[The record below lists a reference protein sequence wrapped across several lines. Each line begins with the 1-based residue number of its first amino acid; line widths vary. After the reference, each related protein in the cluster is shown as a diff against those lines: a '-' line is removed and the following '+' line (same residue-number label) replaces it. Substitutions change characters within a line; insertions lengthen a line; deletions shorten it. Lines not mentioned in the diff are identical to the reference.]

1 MNLMRTPLSLAALT
15 TSLFVASPALA
26 TPALPF
32 TVNCKT
38 MNAANIG
45 VTADANGYT
54 SIYPFT
60 HGPDFDWQTY
70 YGSGSMDTPLPAN
83 GIICLRSFK
92 GQPSA
97 YYSYLRFVRNAGNT
111 PVYFIVETTI
121 DMGYSWLQASGTTAS
136 DFFSA
141 GLTDKGGLGGPGGSD
156 GGSCDYSVATSKRSG
171 EGLGPGG
178 GYAANTT
185 YKGGGGGAGPTRSG
199 GAGYNQSGGAS
210 AGALGGTALS
220 AFDHRILH
228 GGSGGGCGD
237 MAGTAYSGG
246 GGGGVLV
253 VVAGTSIQ
261 TGYNS
266 NAGFAAMGGASN
278 SGGGGG
284 GGGMVR
290 LISPKIFGDGFV
302 DVRGSAT
309 ALGFGAYTSNPSCNN
324 TSNYGGCGGHGLVK
338 LEGYDVAGN
347 FVQYTHRANGR
358 DSVKFGAPQTPV
370 LAAAN
375 IPRVEVTKVTA
386 TFDGSTEEQIPPAV
400 DFTDHPYVHPG
411 MYFRSEQVVT
421 VTVLTK
427 HVPNSSVVKVRMNAM
442 NPANATSVVVNA
454 GSPVAGANGSYEYT
468 WTATLTVPTDAKIGS
483 IEAWV
488 ASVCTPGTLG
498 CNTAYP

>member
-15 TSLFVASPALA
+15 ASLLLLASPALA
-26 TPALPF
+26 APALPF
-32 TVNCKT
+32 VVNCKT

-54 SIYPFT
+54 SIDPFPT
-60 HGPDFDWQTY
+60 GGVFVQGY
-70 YGSGSMDTPLPAN
+70 ASYEVQLPAN
-83 GIICLRSFK
+83 GIICVKSYQGNTNSSGYQRITFK
-92 GQPSA
+92 
-97 YYSYLRFVRNAGNT
+97 RNAANT
-111 PVYFIVETTI
+111 PVYLLVEDTLNLS
-121 DMGYSWLQASGTTAS
+121 YSYISVSGTSPS

-178 GYAANTT
+178 GKAANTT

-199 GAGYNQSGGAS
+199 GAGYNQSGGAG
-210 AGALGGTALS
+210 AGAAGGVALS

-237 MAGTAYSGG
+237 MNGTAYGGG

-253 VVAGTSIQ
+253 VVAGTSIY
-261 TGYNS
+261 TGVGTS
-266 NAGFAAMGGASN
+266 AGFYAAGGNSV

-290 LISPKIFGDGFV
+290 LISPVIYGDGLI
-302 DVRGSAT
+302 DVRGSWA
-309 ALGFGAYTSNPSCNN
+309 ASIPGAHTTVPSCNN
-324 TSNYGGCGGHGLVK
+324 TSNYGGCGGNGLVK

-358 DSVKFGAPQTPV
+358 DSLKFGAPQTPV

-375 IPRVEVTKVTA
+375 IPTVEVINVEA
-386 TFDGSTEEQIPPAV
+386 TFDGSVENQQPPPV

-427 HVPNSSVVKVRMNAM
+427 HVPNTAVVKVRMNAM
-442 NPANATSVVVNA
+442 NPANDTSIVVNA
-454 GSPVAGANGSYEYT
+454 GAPTAGANGSYEYT
-468 WTATLTVPTDAKIGS
+468 WTANLTVPADAKIGS

-498 CNTAYP
+498 CNTVYP